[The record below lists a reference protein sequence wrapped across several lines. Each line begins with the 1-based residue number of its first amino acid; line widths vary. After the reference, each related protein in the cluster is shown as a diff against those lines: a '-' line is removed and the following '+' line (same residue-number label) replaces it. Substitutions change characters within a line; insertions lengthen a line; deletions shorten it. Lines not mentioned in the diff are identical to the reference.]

1 MDNRNDDGSLAF
13 LEIAPDEANKHFN
26 CPETTQQQ
34 LINRSFWL
42 CDFIKGVKTKH
53 GDDRYIVLV
62 KFNKE
67 DRMADARKF
76 FTNSREIKYIL
87 DQIEARKAFPR
98 YVTMRASGTRYYLE

>member
-1 MDNRNDDGSLAF
+1 MDNKNDDGSLAF

-53 GDDRYIVLV
+53 GTDRYIVLV
-62 KFNKE
+62 KFNK
-67 DRMADARKF
+67 DDKLADARKF

-87 DQIEARKAFPR
+87 DQIEARHAFPR
-98 YVTMRASGTRYYLE
+98 HVTMRASGTRYYLE